1 MASRLTAMEIEKQE
15 FPRRVRGYDPEAVML
30 YLRSVAEEVER
41 LNLDNAE
48 LREEL
53 GRAREQAE
61 EVRSRERALQQTLV
75 TVQQFGE
82 DLKKKAAE
90 EGELVVSQARFRAEC
105 LLKEAQ
111 EELARVEADIR
122 RSHAERV
129 NLEHR
134 LRGVIEQHLALLEL
148 RNEARGERDNLRVL
162 TGPVRSEA
170 G

>member
-1 MASRLTAMEIEKQE
+1 MGSRLTAMDIEKQE
-15 FPRRVRGYDPEAVML
+15 FPRRVRGYDPEAVTL

-53 GRAREQAE
+53 GRVREQAE
-61 EVRSRERALQQTLV
+61 EIRSREQALQQTLV
-75 TVQQFGE
+75 AAQQFSE
-82 DLKKKAAE
+82 DFKKKAAA
-90 EGELVVSQARFRAEC
+90 EGELLVGQARFRAEC
-105 LLKEAQ
+105 LLKEAR
-111 EELARVEADIR
+111 EELARVEGDIR

-134 LRGVIEQHLALLEL
+134 LRGIIEQHLALLEL
-148 RNEARGERDNLRVL
+148 RSEARSERDNLRVL